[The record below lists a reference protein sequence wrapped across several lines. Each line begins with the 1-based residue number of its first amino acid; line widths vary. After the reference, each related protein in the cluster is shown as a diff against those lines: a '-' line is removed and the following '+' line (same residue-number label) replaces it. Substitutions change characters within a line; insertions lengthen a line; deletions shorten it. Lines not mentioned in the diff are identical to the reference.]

1 MVKVH
6 QLVAAIATTITLS
19 TSSAYALNMGSISWK
34 SSYGQPL
41 DARIELSDA
50 KNLQA
55 SDIKSSIANS
65 NDFSKAGLE
74 YSPTLSNLSFSTIIN
89 PDGTGYIKITSAKP
103 IKEPFMNFLVDVNW
117 PNGKVSKEYTI
128 LLDIPESKATT
139 PAPKTIN
146 TTKKAVSS
154 TQPVS
159 TPSQVANTYKT
170 KQGDTLWSIA
180 QANYGK
186 SLTAKASK
194 AIFDKNP
201 KAFINGNINSL
212 LHSYTLSMPTQQEVN
227 AISVAQANAFL
238 GSPSK
243 EVPTAASSKTP
254 ISDKQEKALQDQLK
268 NSEQELETARTEN
281 TTLNTELEN
290 IESEIARLEQ
300 VSKEKDEAIAKA
312 EQAKLAAAQVAQQE
326 TQKGQTTTT
335 SQTAAPQNTSQTSV
349 EPKPQQQ
356 TTATTKPV
364 EPKVAQKPVEPK
376 PQAAK
381 TNTAPVSKPAIVPTP
396 KPVEDTS
403 PSFISSLLDNNMM
416 LLAGG
421 GVLLLLCIAVVI
433 SRRKKAAND
442 DDAQVVDLSNVVLD
456 DEDLND
462 SSPNT
467 HISATKTPDNDVVS
481 PLSQLGE
488 GMGIIDKADIY
499 LAYNHDDEAKE
510 LLLNALQEDPTNTEL
525 RLKLMEIYA
534 DKGNTDSFEKE
545 EQELLL
551 LDPLSQHKIDAI
563 KEKYPTSFNDFSFS
577 NNPTPVKEQNETFTS
592 FKQDAKENT
601 QDTPNEEPE
610 FSFDYAD
617 FAEPVVAPTPKEA
630 ELASASPETE
640 ETEIPMEWLEE
651 DAANFKLEKIAPET
665 QHASSPLFNATVE
678 EDFSSDSPTTI
689 FEKEED
695 TQSKESN
702 EGIKFDL
709 GIGDQKSDNIDYISQ
724 IESND
729 LDDDIIEKDQV
740 TTKLELVH
748 AYMDMGDTE
757 GAQDLLKEIIQE
769 GNEAQKNE
777 AQSLL
782 ASLNTTPST
791 HSNDSMH
798 IAQESTDH
806 DLFNSVDHSNTAL
819 TELELGFELPP
830 EDEVST
836 KLELANA
843 YIEMGDE
850 QGAKDILDE
859 VLHEGNAE
867 QKLKAQDLLK
877 SIS

>member
-55 SDIKSSIANS
+55 SDIKSSIANT

-103 IKEPFMNFLVDVNW
+103 IKEPFMNFLIDVNW
-117 PNGKVSKEYTI
+117 PNGKASKEYTI
-128 LLDIPESKATT
+128 LLDMPESKATT
-139 PAPKTIN
+139 PTPKTNN
-146 TTKKAVSS
+146 TAKNTVSS
-154 TQPVS
+154 TPPIS
-159 TPSQVANTYKT
+159 SPSQVANTYKT

-180 QANYGK
+180 KANYGK

-194 AIFDKNP
+194 AIFEKNP
-201 KAFINGNINSL
+201 KAFINGDINSL

-238 GSPSK
+238 SSPSK
-243 EVPTAASSKTP
+243 EVPTTATQKKP
-254 ISDKQEKALQDQLK
+254 ISDKHEKALQDQLK
-268 NSEQELETARTEN
+268 SSQQELETARTEN

-290 IESEIARLEQ
+290 IESEIASLEQ

-312 EQAKLAAAQVAQQE
+312 EQAKLAATQATQQKA
-326 TQKGQTTTT
+326 QKGQATTT
-335 SQTAAPQNTSQTSV
+335 SQTADQQNTSQTPVEPQQTTTTNKPVEPTVAQSHA
-349 EPKPQQQ
+349 EPKPQS
-356 TTATTKPV
+356 P
-364 EPKVAQKPVEPK
+364 
-376 PQAAK
+376 K
-381 TNTAPVSKPAIVPTP
+381 TNTAPESQPAKSSTPT
-396 KPVEDTS
+396 PVEDTS

-421 GVLLLLCIAVVI
+421 GILLLLCIAVVI

-462 SSPNT
+462 SLPNT
-467 HISATKTPDNDVVS
+467 QISATKIPDNDVIS

-499 LAYNHDDEAKE
+499 LAYNHDEEAKE
-510 LLLNALQEDPTNTEL
+510 LLSNALQEDPTNTEL

-577 NNPTPVKEQNETFTS
+577 NNPTSVKEQNETFTS

-617 FAEPVVAPTPKEA
+617 FAEPVVAPTPKETK
-630 ELASASPETE
+630 LASASPETE
-640 ETEIPMEWLEE
+640 ETEIPMKRLEE

-665 QHASSPLFNATVE
+665 QHASSPLFNATEE

-709 GIGDQKSDNIDYISQ
+709 GIGDQKSDSIDYISQ

>member
-65 NDFSKAGLE
+65 NEFSKAGLD
-74 YSPTLSNLSFSTIIN
+74 YSPTLSNLSFTTTIN
-89 PDGTGYIKITSAKP
+89 PDGTGYIRITSTAP

-128 LLDIPESKATT
+128 LLDIPESKTAVPTEPKASNSTKNTVNNTSSVNT
-139 PAPKTIN
+139 PNQA
-146 TTKKAVSS
+146 SS
-154 TQPVS
+154 
-159 TPSQVANTYKT
+159 TYKT
-170 KQGDTLWSIA
+170 KRGDTLWSIA
-180 QANYGK
+180 QANYGQA
-186 SLTAKASK
+186 LTAKASK
-194 AIFDKNP
+194 AIFEKNP

-212 LHSYTLSMPTQQEVN
+212 LNGYTLSMPTKQEIN
-227 AISVAQANAFL
+227 AISTAQANAFL

-243 EVPTAASSKTP
+243 DVTTTTSKKP
-254 ISDKQEKALQDQLK
+254 ISDKQEQVLQDQLK
-268 NSEQELETARTEN
+268 NSEHELESARTEN
-281 TTLNTELEN
+281 AQLNTELEN

-300 VSKEKDEAIAKA
+300 ISKEKDEAIAKA
-312 EQAKLAAAQVAQQE
+312 EQAKLLAKQSQQE
-326 TQKGQTTTT
+326 AQTPTEQITTT
-335 SQTAAPQNTSQTSV
+335 QPTAEQNTSQT
-349 EPKPQQQ
+349 
-356 TTATTKPV
+356 
-364 EPKVAQKPVEPK
+364 PVEPK
-376 PQAAK
+376 PQEQTTTATQPAEPK
-381 TNTAPVSKPAIVPTP
+381 VAQTPTEPKPQTPKADTAPVSTPTKAPAQPP
-396 KPVEDTS
+396 MEDTS

-421 GVLLLLCIAVVI
+421 GVLLLLCIAVII
-433 SRRKKAAND
+433 SRRKKAVD

-456 DEDLND
+456 DEDLSNSTPD
-462 SSPNT
+462 AAT
-467 HISATKTPDNDVVS
+467 ATKTPDTEVVS

-499 LAYNHDDEAKE
+499 LAYNHVDEAKE

-534 DKGNTDSFEKE
+534 DKGDTDNFEKE

-551 LDPLSQHKIDAI
+551 LDPLAQHKIDTI
-563 KEKYPTSFNDFSFS
+563 KDKYPTLFNDFSFS
-577 NNPTPVKEQNETFTS
+577 NNPTSIKEQNETFTS
-592 FKQDAKENT
+592 FKQDAENKSS
-601 QDTPNEEPE
+601 DEPDFN
-610 FSFDYAD
+610 FSYAD
-617 FAEPVVAPTPKEA
+617 FAEPVI
-630 ELASASPETE
+630 ASTVKETE
-640 ETEIPMEWLEE
+640 PEPTASETKEVEIPVQRLEE

-665 QHASSPLFNATVE
+665 QNASSPLFNAIVE

-689 FEKEED
+689 FEKEENS
-695 TQSKESN
+695 QPKENN

-709 GIGDQKSDNIDYISQ
+709 GIGDQKSDNVDYISQ
-724 IESND
+724 IENND

-748 AYMDMGDTE
+748 AYIDMGDTE
-757 GAQDLLKEIIQE
+757 GAHDLLKEIIQE
-769 GNEAQKNE
+769 GNEGQKQE

-782 ASLNTTPST
+782 ASLNIIPST
-791 HSNDSMH
+791 YSDDSKQST
-798 IAQESTDH
+798 QESTDH
-806 DLFNSVDHSNTAL
+806 DLFNSVDHANTTL

-843 YIEMGDE
+843 YIEMGDK

-867 QKLKAQDLLK
+867 QKLKAQDLLN